1 MMEPMHFPPT
11 GRVAMKPERLAFT
24 LIELLVVIAII
35 AVLAGMLLPALASS
49 KAKAKRIACVNN
61 QKQVGLGLRLW
72 ATDNADHYPWQLSIT
87 NEGSLDSEDWTDHFR
102 ICSNELGSAAILRC
116 PADKAKIPA
125 TNWWSLAGDV
135 NVSYFI
141 CLQSS
146 EARPQVVVFGDHNIT
161 GGGGGL
167 DPSWST
173 FLGTSIDATWDR
185 QLHNRRGNLAFTDNS
200 VQQVK
205 NEELRA
211 QILTALAS
219 GLTNVVFSKPRGI
232 F

>member
-1 MMEPMHFPPT
+1 
-11 GRVAMKPERLAFT
+11 MKTRQLAFT
-24 LIELLVVIAII
+24 LIELLIVIAII
-35 AVLAGMLLPALASS
+35 AVLAGLLLPALASS

-61 QKQVGLGLRLW
+61 QRQMGLALRMW
-72 ATDNADHYPWQLSIT
+72 ASDHTDRYPWQLSIT
-87 NEGSLDSEDWTDHFR
+87 NEGSLDSDDWTDHFR
-102 ICSNELGSAAILRC
+102 ICSNELSSPAILLC
-116 PADKAKIPA
+116 PADKKRIPG
-125 TNWWSLAGDV
+125 TNWATLSAEV
-135 NVSYFI
+135 NVSYFV
-141 CLQSS
+141 CLQSA
-146 EARPQVVVFGDHNIT
+146 ETRPEVVVFGDHNIT

-185 QLHNRRGNLAFTDNS
+185 TLHNRQGNLAFVDNS

-211 QILTALAS
+211 QIRTALAS
-219 GLTNVVFSKPRGI
+219 GLSNVVFSKPRGI

>member
-1 MMEPMHFPPT
+1 MLQANTRPDRPRQTET
-11 GRVAMKPERLAFT
+11 AFT

-35 AVLAGMLLPALASS
+35 AILAGLLLPALASS

-61 QKQVGLGLRLW
+61 QKQTGLGLRLW
-72 ATDNADHYPWQLSIT
+72 SGDNADKLPWQLSVT
-87 NEGSLDSEDWTDHFR
+87 NGGSLDSEDWTDHFR
-102 ICSNELGSAAILRC
+102 ICSNELGSPLVLLC
-116 PADKAKIPA
+116 PADKAKLGA
-125 TNWWSLAGDV
+125 TNWASLQGDA
-135 NVSYFI
+135 NVSYFV
-141 CLQSS
+141 CLQST
-146 EARPQVVVFGDHNIT
+146 EARPQLVVFGDANIT

-173 FLGTSIDATWDR
+173 FLGTSIDATWDKR
-185 QLHNRRGNLAFTDNS
+185 LHNRKGNLAFVDNS
-200 VQQVK
+200 VQLVK